1 MKQAYHDAIIDHQT
15 GHAPASSL
23 MAFTLEGGLFAP
35 DFLQKIAHG
44 QATHQRA
51 EDYQLLRGL
60 TLRDE
65 ISRYWKVA
73 RQYWLDFVR
82 QREKKAQRSTP
93 IPPSEACRVTVDYFL
108 MPFCKNVLGL
118 QITPVGTIIEDDT
131 RRFPIGWMAQAGRV
145 PLVFAPYTHALD
157 KAEEAYR
164 DHNRRR
170 SPFLLAQEFLNY
182 QPATACW
189 ALVSNGLRLRLVH
202 PNLSLTR
209 PVYLEINLEMIFEED
224 RYADF
229 SALWLLLHA
238 SRFGMPP
245 AAPTACPLT
254 AWQQAS
260 AQEGLR
266 ARERLREGVTE
277 ALRTLGTGFLTH
289 PANQALRVLV
299 RRDQAA
305 LHAYFEQL
313 LRLIYRLIFLVT
325 IEDRGLI
332 FTPEA
337 TPVEQAR
344 YWAGYSLTHLRQRA
358 LQFRGEE
365 AHHDLWQLVQITFRG
380 LGRGEPALG
389 LPALG
394 GLFAPS
400 QCPDLDTAELH
411 NAVLRRALLALC
423 FFQDGTVR
431 SRVNYKDMDSE
442 ELGSVYESL
451 LELVPQLTI
460 SQGDRFGFVGDQAGE
475 QNKGHAR
482 KLTGSYYTPDSLVQA
497 LIESA
502 LDPVIEQAC
511 AADQPETALLALTVC
526 DPACG
531 SGHFL
536 LAAAR
541 RIAHA
546 LAQVRTPDSVP
557 TDETFRHALRDVIAH
572 CLYGVDKNPMA
583 VELARTAL
591 WLEAYTP
598 DRPLTFLD
606 HHLLCGDALLGW
618 LSLATLPVGLDKA
631 AYKALTGDD
640 KTVCKNL
647 VKTNQIGCKELA
659 KNLHGLQ
666 TTMAFNTTLACE
678 QFEQLEALPTD
689 TPAEIHAKAAAHVA
703 LLQQT
708 QHSLLQQLADIQVG
722 VYLLPKTPAS
732 APLIPTTALLYHLLI
747 GDPLT
752 DAEEA
757 MVAAVQ
763 AVCRQAQVLHWPL
776 AFPTIFAQ
784 GGFDCVLGNPPWER
798 IKLQEEE
805 FFATRHPDIAMAKN
819 KATRANMIA
828 LLAKGQLAHSL
839 EQKRG
844 DPHPVEQ
851 ALYQSFIE
859 AKRTAEAASIFMHDS
874 GRYPLTGVGDVNTYA
889 LFAETILKLVAPTG
903 RAGFIVPSGI
913 ATDDSTKAYF
923 AQLVQ
928 KKQLVSLF
936 DFENREKLFPDV
948 DSRMKFA
955 LITLGKA
962 HLSQFAF
969 FVLNVEHLSDT
980 RRHFTLT
987 ADEFRL
993 LNPNTLTCPIFRA
1006 AYDARLTKKIYQ
1018 HVPVLL
1024 AENEPHGNP
1033 WGISFMRLFDMANDS
1048 HLFYD
1053 TPAEAPPAA
1062 APLYEAKM
1070 IHQFDHRWATY
1081 DEKGQTHDVT
1091 LAQKQDPHYTVT
1103 PRYWVDHQEVTS
1115 RLANKGWHRDWLMGW
1130 RDICRSTDERTDIA
1144 TVIPKVAVSGINL
1157 ILVSDE
1163 LCVKSAC
1170 LLADQN
1176 SLVHDYIARQKI
1188 GGVHLNYSPKKQLPI
1203 LPPDRYTE
1211 ADLNFIVPRVLEL
1224 TYTTTTLAAWAA
1236 DLGYTG
1242 APFAFDPERR
1252 AQCRAELDAYYARL
1266 YDLCREELCYIL
1278 DPASV
1283 MGADY
1288 PSETFRVLKNNE
1300 LKQYGEYRTARLVL
1314 AAWDALAGGTY

>member
-689 TPAEIHAKAAAHVA
+689 TPAEIHAKAAAHAA

-752 DAEEA
+752 DAEKA

-784 GGFDCVLGNPPWER
+784 GGFDCVLGNPPWEVSQ
-798 IKLQEEE
+798 LSEEE
-805 FFATRHPDIAMAKN
+805 FFAAYSSTIADLAGEKRKRAIAQLEKDHPYLWEEFNRAAQQVAAKN
-819 KATRANMIA
+819 NFYKASQRFT
-828 LLAKGQLAHSL
+828 L
-839 EQKRG
+839 
-844 DPHPVEQ
+844 
-851 ALYQSFIE
+851 
-859 AKRTAEAASIFMHDS
+859 TA
-874 GRYPLTGVGDVNTYA
+874 VGKLNTYS
-889 LFAETILKLVAPTG
+889 LFSELISQITSPRG

-936 DFENREKLFPDV
+936 DFENRQGIFPAV
-948 DSRMKFA
+948 HKSYKFC
-955 LITLGKA
+955 LITLGLKEKA
-962 HLSQFAF
+962 QFIF
-969 FVLNVEHLSDT
+969 FATEVEQLSDT

-1006 AYDARLTKKIYQ
+1006 VYDARLTKKIYQ

-1033 WGISFMRLFDMANDS
+1033 WGISFSQGLFNMTSDS

-1130 RDICRSTDERTDIA
+1130 RKICRATDERTVIA
-1144 TVIPKVAVSGINL
+1144 SIFPKIGTG
-1157 ILVSDE
+1157 
-1163 LCVKSAC
+1163 
-1170 LLADQN
+1170 N
-1176 SLVHDYIARQKI
+1176 SLPLAFPDYDTFGKKIAGLVANQCSLIYDYIARLKL
-1188 GGVHLNYSPKKQLPI
+1188 GGSNMDYFVYKQLPI

-1266 YDLCREELCYIL
+1266 YGLCREELCYIL

-1314 AAWDALAGGTY
+1314 AAWDALAGGTH